1 MINKSFSK
9 GDMLELISLFGLD
22 IPNAKT
28 MDKLKLSI
36 ILWSTVNNAEHIME
50 DNEIHMIKGKEDLL
64 KYLTNQNPD
73 KLLSVKERNK
83 LMTFCKEVKSIGYE
97 EEEEGQGLLRI
108 DI

>member
-36 ILWSTVNNAEHIME
+36 ILWSGGYCLLYKR
-50 DNEIHMIKGKEDLL
+50 IHCRE
-64 KYLTNQNPD
+64 KYIWNT
-73 KLLSVKERNK
+73 
-83 LMTFCKEVKSIGYE
+83 
-97 EEEEGQGLLRI
+97 
-108 DI
+108 